1 MTQNSTPPYIEIE
14 KRIDKV
20 RDEYALVEGHFD
32 TSEETS
38 PWIPFGPNI
47 WLRHLS
53 FDIRNNTSVHIMRA
67 DKGGSLGRH
76 RHRAVVTGYIL
87 SGSLRYEEYDWVARA
102 GHYIHESPGRTHTL
116 VSDEG
121 METLFHLGTPI
132 EFLDENDN
140 ILEIIVGFWMIDHY
154 TSYCK
159 QHNLPINQ
167 SMFI

>member
-1 MTQNSTPPYIEIE
+1 MSDKPLYIDTE

-20 RDEYALVEGHFD
+20 RDQYAIIEGYID
-32 TSEETS
+32 TSEKTS
-38 PWIPFGPNI
+38 PWIPFIPNI

-53 FDIRNNTSVHIMRA
+53 FDIRKNVSVHIMRA

-76 RHRAVVTGYIL
+76 RHRAQVTGYVL

-102 GHYIHESPGRTHTL
+102 GDFFHESPGRTHTL

-132 EFLDENDN
+132 EFLDENDH
-140 ILEIIVGFWMIDHY
+140 IIEIVDVFWMIDHY
-154 TSYCK
+154 VSYCEK
-159 QHNLPINQ
+159 NNLPVNE
-167 SMFI
+167 MLFV